1 MFFCFWGCPLNLAY
15 LVLGCAGGGV
25 GGVLVQRPADIVF
38 WNCSC
43 GDVGY
48 GTSPH
53 SSCATTLERSLV
65 LLLRFAFLEGA
76 LGQVSAQFLCKRR
89 FGGSCATLPP
99 LFLLGVGGV
108 GGLG

>member
-65 LLLRFAFLEGA
+65 LLCRFAFLQGA
-76 LGQVSAQFLCKRR
+76 LGQVSPQFLCNPGL
-89 FGGSCATLPP
+89 GGSCAVPAP
-99 LFLLGVGGV
+99 LINIMYQVTN
-108 GGLG
+108 